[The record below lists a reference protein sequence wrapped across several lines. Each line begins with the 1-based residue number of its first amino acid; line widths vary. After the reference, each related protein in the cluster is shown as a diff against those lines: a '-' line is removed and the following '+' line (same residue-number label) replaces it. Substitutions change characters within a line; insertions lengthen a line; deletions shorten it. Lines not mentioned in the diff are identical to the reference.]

1 MNAGE
6 LIKKKLTKVTLGA
19 SAATTVLEEY
29 ADSTQGKKRRRAG
42 NERLLKDKAYLKTIS
57 KYVLSC
63 YFVHNICKH
72 ADLFFILKIL
82 GHSLKEQTLLMIL
95 FTKM

>member
-57 KYVLSC
+57 KYVLN
-63 YFVHNICKH
+63 YNFVH
-72 ADLFFILKIL
+72 
-82 GHSLKEQTLLMIL
+82 SQTPGFACYLQS
-95 FTKM
+95 

>member
-63 YFVHNICKH
+63 YFVHNISMLIC
-72 ADLFFILKIL
+72 FFFFLKIL
-82 GHSLKEQTLLMIL
+82 EHSLKEQTLLMIL

>member
-1 MNAGE
+1 MHIGFLSCRTKLGKMNAGE

-57 KYVLSC
+57 KYVLN
-63 YFVHNICKH
+63 YNFVH
-72 ADLFFILKIL
+72 
-82 GHSLKEQTLLMIL
+82 SQTPGFASYLQS
-95 FTKM
+95 